1 MPDDYYPLDSQG
13 NPIRVATDNADKSLM
28 RKRQDKRRK
37 QGKHYHPYEI
47 RPIKVKKDP
56 NESKPLLGKEIIPE
70 LYPGMNECGLH
81 GNWASSVALVYAR
94 STQWPSVAERILQVL
109 YHAGS
114 LALLAKTRSGKTTV
128 INHILE
134 HCVDERVDVHIFAST
149 VGLDASW
156 IKVVKDLRH
165 RGVGVTTYTSI
176 FHPVTG
182 VNQLNAVFAEFE
194 RKKKQKEKEK
204 KTRKSIYEVVQAPKF
219 LAAPNPIADPDLVAP
234 SESKKEEDYETSAPE
249 HWVIID
255 DMDQEQLRAKCLDNN
270 LKKCR
275 HYKARILIST
285 QHIIHVTPSALTQ
298 LSMVCFWKGFS
309 PNYMAKL
316 HDRLA
321 MHAVI
326 DFKQFWL
333 LYSMATKEDHS
344 FLTYYLTDGS
354 FRSGFS
360 MPPLPVEA
368 VFVPPDQADVQ
379 VL

>member
-1 MPDDYYPLDSQG
+1 MPDDYYPLDSEG
-13 NPIRVATDNADKSLM
+13 KPIRIATDNADKSLM
-28 RKRQDKRRK
+28 RKRQDARRK
-37 QGKHYHPYEI
+37 KGKHYHPYEI
-47 RPIKVKKDP
+47 KPIKVKKDP
-56 NESKPLLGKEIIPE
+56 NESKPLLGREIIPE
-70 LYPGMNECGLH
+70 LYP
-81 GNWASSVALVYAR
+81 
-94 STQWPSVAERILQVL
+94 
-109 YHAGS
+109 GS

-128 INHILE
+128 INHIME

-156 IKVVKDLRH
+156 IKVVKVLRH

-176 FHPVTG
+176 FHPMTG
-182 VNQLNAVFAEFE
+182 VNQLNQVFAEFE
-194 RKKKQKEKEK
+194 RKKKAKEKEK

-219 LAAPNPIADPDLVAP
+219 LAAPNPIADPDMVAP

-249 HWVIID
+249 RWVIID

-354 FRSGFS
+354 FRSNFS

>member
-1 MPDDYYPLDSQG
+1 MPEDYFPLDSEG
-13 NPIRVATDNADKSLM
+13 KPIRVATDNADKSLM
-28 RKRQDKRRK
+28 RKRQDGRRRSK
-37 QGKHYHPYEI
+37 KHYHPYEI
-47 RPIKVKKDP
+47 KPIKIKKDP
-56 NESKPLLGKEIIPE
+56 NESKPLLGREIIPE
-70 LYPGMNECGLH
+70 LYPGMNVSGLF
-81 GNWASSVALVYAR
+81 GRWAAFDAIAYPR
-94 STQWPSVAERILQVL
+94 STQWPAVAEQILKVTAL
-109 YHAGS
+109 AGS

-134 HCVDERVDVHIFAST
+134 HCVDERVDVRIFAST

-165 RGVGVTTYTSI
+165 RGVGVQTYTSI
-176 FHPVTG
+176 FHPITG
-182 VNQLNAVFAEFE
+182 ANQLNQVFAEFE
-194 RKKKQKEKEK
+194 LKKKQKEKEK
-204 KTRKSIYEVVQAPKF
+204 KQRKSLHEVVQAPKF
-219 LAAPNPIADPDLVAP
+219 LAAPNPIADPDMVAP
-234 SESKKEEDYETSAPE
+234 SEAKHEEDYETSAPE

-321 MHAVI
+321 MHAII

-344 FLTYYLTDGS
+344 FLTYYLTDGT
-354 FRSGFS
+354 FRSGFAL
-360 MPPLPVEA
+360 PPLPVEA